1 MILTLIGPPR
11 PLAAAAAAVLVAAAS
26 TSAQPVVTSVNPATT
41 TPSGL
46 ITILGSG
53 FGADP
58 SVGSVEVGGREAI
71 VTTWRDDRL
80 KAYVPEA
87 APIGV
92 AGVQVFAPWGA
103 SNVVSVSVEPR
114 HADGR
119 VRWRFEFDANYPAPF
134 LAVAPGGTVYVV
146 NYSGYPDIPN
156 NLFAIAPNGAL
167 LWSAL
172 MPDGWM
178 TLPIS
183 LLDDGGIVV
192 GSGDEIRAFNPDGS
206 VRWTFTY
213 DSGGL
218 QELIEV
224 GPEVGP
230 DGNIYGATSIE
241 NGAGLGAFSLTP
253 DGELRWTNGGDPQL
267 IIINCFVTTRLAFT
281 DVTFYFPWEVICSPL
296 PQVFGFEFGGAQI
309 THFIQASYP
318 RADFLGRVL
327 YFNGGTF
334 GDLTAIDAT
343 SGEVA
348 WTADAHHYPVVDSQS
363 NVYTSLQATDLH
375 VVSYA
380 PDGST
385 RWVSAEAD
393 HVYKMLAVSSD
404 DTSVLYAGSEPDNPP
419 DFVTSISADDGSVE
433 WSVPLRPMIPY
444 NDEEIVW
451 SEEAVY
457 SPDGATAYFTTWTDN
472 NARVPALW
480 AVAAGEGGPGDLDGD
495 GTVSVADLL
504 ALLAAWGDCP
514 GPPEQCPADLDGD
527 GNAGVTDLLILL
539 GHWS

>member
-1 MILTLIGPPR
+1 MRHVRAPVTFGAA
-11 PLAAAAAAVLVAAAS
+11 LAALATAHASAAPTISSVQPAA
-26 TSAQPVVTSVNPATT
+26 T

-46 ITILGSG
+46 ITIGSG

-58 SVGSVEVGGREAI
+58 SAGSVEVGSVGAI
-71 VTTWRDDRL
+71 VTTWRDDKL
-80 KAYVPEA
+80 KAYIPEA
-87 APIGV
+87 TPIGL
-92 AGVQVFAPWGA
+92 AGVQVFAPSGA
-103 SNVVSVSVEPR
+103 SNLVAVSVEPR
-114 HADGR
+114 QPDGR
-119 VRWRFEFDANYPAPF
+119 VRWRFEFDANYPTPF

-146 NYSGYPDIPN
+146 NYSGYPDITN

-167 LWSAL
+167 LWAAW

-213 DSGGL
+213 DSGDL
-218 QELIEV
+218 QGLIEV

-230 DGNIYGATSIE
+230 DGNIYGATRRE

-253 DGELRWTNGGDPQL
+253 GGELRWANGGDPEL
-267 IIINCFVTTRLAFT
+267 ITINCFVTTRLAFT
-281 DVTFYFPWEVICSPL
+281 DATFYFPWEVTCSPL
-296 PQVFGFEFGGAQI
+296 PQVYGFALGGAQI

-318 RADFLGRVL
+318 RSDFLGRVL

-334 GDLTAIDAT
+334 GDLTAIDAI

-363 NVYTSLQATDLH
+363 NVYSSLQDADLH
-375 VVSYA
+375 VVSYD

-385 RWVSAEAD
+385 RWVSAEAG
-393 HVYKMLAVSSD
+393 HVYKMLAVNPD
-404 DTSVLYAGSEPDNPP
+404 DASVLYAGSDPYNPP
-419 DFVTSISADDGSVE
+419 DFVTSVSAADGSVE

-457 SPDGATAYFTTWTDN
+457 SPDGATAYFTTWADN
-472 NARVPALW
+472 NARVPAMW
-480 AVAAGEGGPGDLDGD
+480 AVAASEGGPGDLDGD
-495 GTVSVADLL
+495 GVVGVTDFL
-504 ALLAAWGDCP
+504 ALLGAWGACTD
-514 GPPEQCPADLDGD
+514 PPDPCPADLDGD
-527 GNAGVTDLLILL
+527 DNVGVTDLLNLL
-539 GHWS
+539 GNWS